1 MEILFVATDS
11 GVVLYNPSNKKELL
25 KFNTPA
31 KTFCLLD
38 DEIIIAHKDK
48 PMLVCYKLHRAQQSP
63 KKIIM
68 SDKVSALCAAPVGKL
83 RKKTLES
90 VLFNILSLI

>member
-1 MEILFVATDS
+1 MEILFAATDS

-31 KTFCLLD
+31 KAFCLLD
-38 DEIIIAHKDK
+38 DEILIAHKDK

-68 SDKVSALCAAPVGKL
+68 SDKVAALCAAPVGKL
-83 RKKTLES
+83 RKKIFIQ
-90 VLFNILSLI
+90 VLFWKQMRS